1 MQRSLLIAFLCL
13 SPAGVAQNAPAHF
26 SRPAARPQAGTTA
39 MLPVTTTSAQAR
51 ALYQQAMTDS
61 MNFHLDRALG
71 QWRAAVKLDPNFALA
86 HLMIAFR
93 SQHPKEA
100 RAALQRANTAV
111 RRGSYGERL
120 FVRWITGIREG
131 NFLSGIAAM
140 NDLIARYPFDKQL
153 LSLAGN
159 WLMGRYSYDRAAELL
174 NRALAVDP
182 DYPPALNSAA
192 YAYAGMGDFA
202 KAIQTMEHYAEVL
215 PNEPN
220 AQDSYAEILRQAGQF
235 DAAVGH
241 YQAALKIAPGF
252 SIMGLADTYA
262 LKGDEER
269 ARAEYRRCN
278 QHAEMSEDRILCRLQ
293 YPITYVWEK
302 DYRAADQ
309 AFESAAQ
316 WAHVHDLGFAE
327 AQAYRMMA
335 MYQEDDSVALK
346 HLERAAAA
354 LNEHASVS
362 RSDHQDETARI
373 LRWRVTRAL
382 HAGDKNTAE
391 HAMQQLRTIADHGP
405 SEIVQ
410 RALNAALGAQL
421 MAESKPLQAIP
432 YLREDFKDA
441 CSLALLVKAY
451 ELTADKQMAAA
462 QRAALAHFNL
472 PTVETAMVVPAFR
485 SAEAAH

>member
-159 WLMGRYSYDRAAELL
+159 WLMGGAEDTRRAFASGPGPGGT
-174 NRALAVDP
+174 RCGWTGPTAGSC
-182 DYPPALNSAA
+182 PPSS
-192 YAYAGMGDFA
+192 F
-202 KAIQTMEHYAEVL
+202 T
-215 PNEPN
+215 P
-220 AQDSYAEILRQAGQF
+220 
-235 DAAVGH
+235 
-241 YQAALKIAPGF
+241 APVT
-252 SIMGLADTYA
+252 L
-262 LKGDEER
+262 
-269 ARAEYRRCN
+269 
-278 QHAEMSEDRILCRLQ
+278 
-293 YPITYVWEK
+293 
-302 DYRAADQ
+302 
-309 AFESAAQ
+309 
-316 WAHVHDLGFAE
+316 WA
-327 AQAYRMMA
+327 
-335 MYQEDDSVALK
+335 
-346 HLERAAAA
+346 
-354 LNEHASVS
+354 
-362 RSDHQDETARI
+362 T
-373 LRWRVTRAL
+373 
-382 HAGDKNTAE
+382 
-391 HAMQQLRTIADHGP
+391 
-405 SEIVQ
+405 
-410 RALNAALGAQL
+410 
-421 MAESKPLQAIP
+421 
-432 YLREDFKDA
+432 
-441 CSLALLVKAY
+441 
-451 ELTADKQMAAA
+451 
-462 QRAALAHFNL
+462 
-472 PTVETAMVVPAFR
+472 
-485 SAEAAH
+485 

>member
-1 MQRSLLIAFLCL
+1 MQRSLLIVVLCL
-13 SPAGVAQNAPAHF
+13 SQAGVAQNPPAHT
-26 SRPAARPQAGTTA
+26 SRPAARAKATTPSMVPITTA
-39 MLPVTTTSAQAR
+39 SVKAR

-61 MNFHLDRALG
+61 MNFHLDRALD

-93 SQHPKEA
+93 SQDPKEA
-100 RAALQRANTAV
+100 KAALQRANTAV
-111 RRGSYGERL
+111 RKGSAGERL

-131 NFLSGIAAM
+131 NFVSGIAAM

-159 WLMGRYSYDRAAELL
+159 WLMVRYSYDHAAELL

-202 KAIQTMEHYAEVL
+202 KAIKTMEHYAQVL

-220 AQDSYAEILRQAGQF
+220 AQDSYAEILRQAGKF
-235 DAAVGH
+235 DAAVER

-269 ARAEYRRCN
+269 ARAEYLRCN
-278 QHAEMSEDRILCRLQ
+278 QQAEMSEDRILCRLQ
-293 YPITYVWEK
+293 FPITYVREK
-302 DYRAADQ
+302 NYRAADE
-309 AFESAAQ
+309 AFENTAK
-316 WAHVHDLGFAE
+316 WAHEHDLGYAE

-335 MYQEDDSVALK
+335 EYQQDDATALK
-346 HLERAAAA
+346 RLDRAAAA
-354 LNEHASVS
+354 LDEHASVS
-362 RSDHQDETARI
+362 KSDREDELARI
-373 LRWRVTRAL
+373 LRWRVVRAMP
-382 HAGDKNTAE
+382 AGQKDVAAKAL
-391 HAMQQLRTIADHGP
+391 QQLEGMANGNP

-410 RALNAALGAQL
+410 RSYHAALGAEL
-421 MAESKPLQAIP
+421 MAAGKAREAITH
-432 YLREDFKDA
+432 LGEDVRDPF
-441 CSLALLVKAY
+441 SMALLIKAY
-451 ELTADKQMAAA
+451 DQTGDKVSAAAYRGELTRLNIPTIENALVAPTLRPGAA
-462 QRAALAHFNL
+462 Q
-472 PTVETAMVVPAFR
+472 
-485 SAEAAH
+485 